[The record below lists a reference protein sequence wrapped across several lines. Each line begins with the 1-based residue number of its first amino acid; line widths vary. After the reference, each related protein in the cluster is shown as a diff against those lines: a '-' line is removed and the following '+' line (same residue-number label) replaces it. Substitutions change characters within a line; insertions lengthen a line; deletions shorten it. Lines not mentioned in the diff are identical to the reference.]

1 MENRWNIVSSSYIR
15 QGKST
20 HRTWDTG
27 IGTLSLPNLMTSFVL
42 NSNSD
47 CTTPTDSTGRD
58 VPSLSRWNNSSPM
71 TGYRKLDL
79 NLDCAPDSSWT
90 AGTPTSPPLTNEAA
104 AHLGGNPFFP
114 CQESFK
120 QALTGLAG
128 WAANFSSHKL
138 PAMHAAKT
146 LLSPAPPL
154 QQQVPSDLWQQQCNL
169 DPQVLSDLASDWMVN
184 FVCAQTRPWS
194 RYRQAAETLA
204 KSNLNPNAAVFTP
217 KTAVMAAAAT
227 DSSPVVETCLPAC
240 PASIVPSSGG
250 SPVTSLER
258 SPSIVSTE
266 CLDDSDMSSKAV
278 KSEDNTGMLFKG
290 GSRTGVS
297 TDLVCSSPMPVHESR
312 LE

>member
-1 MENRWNIVSSSYIR
+1 MENSWNIVSPSYLR
-15 QGKST
+15 QDKST

-27 IGTLSLPNLMTSFVL
+27 IGNLSLPNLMTSFVF

-47 CTTPTDSTGRD
+47 CTTPTDSTGSD
-58 VPSLSRWNNSSPM
+58 IPSLSRWNNSSPM

-79 NLDCAPDSSWT
+79 NLDCASDSSWT
-90 AGTPTSPPLTNEAA
+90 ADTPTSPPLTNEAA
-104 AHLGGNPFFP
+104 AHLGSNPFFP
-114 CQESFK
+114 CQERFK
-120 QALTGLAG
+120 QALTGMAG
-128 WAANFSSHKL
+128 WAANLSSHKL
-138 PAMHAAKT
+138 PAMHTVKT
-146 LLSPAPPL
+146 LFSPPQH
-154 QQQVPSDLWQQQCNL
+154 QQQVSSDLWQQHCNL

-184 FVCAQTRPWS
+184 FVCAQTRPCS

-227 DSSPVVETCLPAC
+227 DSCPVVETCLPAC
-240 PASIVPSSGG
+240 PASIVQSSGG
-250 SPVTSLER
+250 SPDSSLER

-278 KSEDNTGMLFKG
+278 KSEDTGMLCKG

-297 TDLVCSSPMPVHESR
+297 TDIVCSSPMPVQESR